1 MQIEVELREKFRDGD
16 GGAYAHDTWGE
27 TGESGGD
34 VFGENGLLE
43 LEGFG
48 TFHEKEGCGAICDL
62 GTVAGG
68 TAVAVL
74 WKGTGEFGDFLVGG
88 AVADFVF
95 GNGRFL
101 AIQSDGDGDEL
112 VLEEACFIGSFG
124 TAVGLGC
131 IFVLLLTADVELLG
145 DNLRSTYGRESV
157 HPFREGPGCDQ
168 PSIPPMGIMQSL
180 ASALAIISSANGRSS
195 RGRLSLSSSAPTAIP
210 HSMMP
215 V

>member
-1 MQIEVELREKFRDGD
+1 MELREKFRDGE
-16 GGAYAHDTWGE
+16 GGAYAHDAWGQ

-43 LEGFG
+43 FEGFG
-48 TFHEKEGCGAICDL
+48 TFHENEGCGAVCDL

-74 WKGTGEFGDFLVGG
+74 WKGTGEFGDFLVSG

-95 GNGRFL
+95 GNGCFL

-112 VLEEACFIGSFG
+112 VLEEACFIGCFG

-131 IFVLLLTADVELLG
+131 IFVLLLAADVELLG
-145 DNLRSTYGRESV
+145 DNLRSTYMGESQYTR
-157 HPFREGPGCDQ
+157 FGEGPGCDQ

-180 ASALAIISSANGRSS
+180 ASAWAIISSANGRSS